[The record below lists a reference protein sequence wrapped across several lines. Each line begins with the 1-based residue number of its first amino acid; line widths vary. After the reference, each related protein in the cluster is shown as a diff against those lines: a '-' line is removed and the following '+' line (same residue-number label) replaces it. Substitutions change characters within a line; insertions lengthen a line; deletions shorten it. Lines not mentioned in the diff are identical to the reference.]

1 MKKNQFW
8 SQTLWLE
15 FLGFIFESMSITVS
29 INKKKEKNIISK
41 VNRLLYKD
49 AP

>member
-8 SQTLWLE
+8 CQTLGLE
-15 FLGFIFESMSITVS
+15 FLGFIFESVSITVS

-41 VNRLLYKD
+41 VNKLLYND